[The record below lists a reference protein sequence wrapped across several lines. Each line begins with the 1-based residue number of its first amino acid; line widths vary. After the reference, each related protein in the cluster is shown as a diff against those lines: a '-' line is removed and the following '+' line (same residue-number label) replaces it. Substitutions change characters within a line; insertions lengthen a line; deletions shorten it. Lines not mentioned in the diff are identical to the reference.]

1 MSELPPGVELVEI
14 DDKEYDWTP
23 CPKCGLARW
32 WYTAAT
38 KRRPEV
44 RMCFQ
49 CNPPPGNA
57 NAATRSGSAAY
68 HRRRQAEGKSS
79 KPRGKPYKARR
90 SAEEITEEKRLAK
103 VFGLSVWQYRKA
115 NAEI

>member
-49 CNPPPGNA
+49 CNPPPGVA
-57 NAATRSGSAAY
+57 FRLLELMHQSQGA
-68 HRRRQAEGKSS
+68 
-79 KPRGKPYKARR
+79 P
-90 SAEEITEEKRLAK
+90 KR
-103 VFGLSVWQYRKA
+103 
-115 NAEI
+115 

>member
-1 MSELPPGVELVEI
+1 MG
-14 DDKEYDWTP
+14 
-23 CPKCGLARW
+23 
-32 WYTAAT
+32 
-38 KRRPEV
+38 RRPSPHHCPCGETDPAKYV
-44 RMCFQ
+44 ARRKKECKR
-49 CNPPPGNA
+49 CHAERLG
-57 NAATRSGSAAY
+57 RAY

-115 NAEI
+115 KAEI

>member
-57 NAATRSGSAAY
+57 NAATRSGSAA
-68 HRRRQAEGKSS
+68 HTIADA
-79 KPRGKPYKARR
+79 KPRGSRR
-90 SAEEITEEKRLAK
+90 SRAASLIRRDARPRRSRKRRDWRRY
-103 VFGLSVWQYRKA
+103 SV
-115 NAEI
+115 